1 MNKDLFDRLIAI
13 RRQLHQFPELGYQE
27 YKTAELV
34 SGELKK
40 LGIDHKTSI
49 AKTGIVATLKKGD
62 GPCVVLRADMDALPM
77 QEETG
82 LPFSSKLNDVMHAC
96 GHDVHTTML
105 LGAASLLQKKD
116 FTGTIK
122 FVFQPSEEGTNND
135 PENKSGGQRIME
147 SGELDGARAA
157 LALHVHP
164 LMDVGTIGY
173 TLGQAM
179 AANSCFKM
187 VIHGKSGH
195 AAFPHLGIDAILI
208 ATNLIQSAQAIVS
221 RYTSPIVPVVISFT
235 KIEGGVA
242 QNVIA
247 EKVHLEGTIRAFDLK
262 TMEQVIERL
271 NQMIEGVCKSFSA
284 KITLDFNLRYPSLLN
299 EPTIHSKIGNSLSTV
314 FGNEKVIEIDPMLAS
329 EDFAFYSRKIPS
341 MFYFIGA
348 KSSVSDPFFLH
359 HPKMQVNEDC
369 IAPGAT
375 FLTQAALDLLKNLSS
390 S

>member
-1 MNKDLFDRLIAI
+1 MNKDLSSHLIAI
-13 RRQLHQFPELGYQE
+13 RHQLHQFPELGYQE
-27 YKTAELV
+27 YKTAELI
-34 SGELKK
+34 SGELAT

-49 AKTGIVATLKKGD
+49 AKTGIVATLKKGE
-62 GPCVVLRADMDALPM
+62 GPCIALRADMDALPM

-82 LPFSSKLNDVMHAC
+82 LPFSSKLDHVMHAC
-96 GHDVHTTML
+96 GHVVHTTML
-105 LGAASLLQKKD
+105 LGAANLLQKKD

-122 FVFQPSEEGTNND
+122 LVFQPSEEGTNND

-147 SGELDGARAA
+147 SGELEGARGA

-164 LMDVGTIGY
+164 LMNVGTIGFM
-173 TLGQAM
+173 TGQAM
-179 AANSCFKM
+179 AANSCFKL

-195 AAFPHLGIDAILI
+195 AAFPHLGIDAILV
-208 ATNLIQSAQAIVS
+208 ATHLIQSAQAIVS
-221 RYTSPIVPVVISFT
+221 RYTSPIEPVVISFT

-247 EKVHLEGTIRAFDLK
+247 EKVYLEGTIRAFDLK
-262 TMEQVIERL
+262 SMERVIERL
-271 NQMIEGVCKSFSA
+271 NQMIAGVSISFSA
-284 KITLDFNLRYPSLLN
+284 QITLEFNLRYPSLLN
-299 EPTIHSKIGNSLSTV
+299 DPAIHSRIGNSLSTV
-314 FGNEKVIEIDPMLAS
+314 FGNKNVILIDPMLAS

-341 MFYFIGA
+341 MFYFLGA
-348 KSSVSDPFFLH
+348 KSMVSDPFFLH

-369 IAPGAT
+369 IAPGAN

>member
-1 MNKDLFDRLIAI
+1 MNKDLSEHLITL

-27 YKTAELV
+27 HKTAKLISSELA
-34 SGELKK
+34 S
-40 LGIDHKTSI
+40 LGIDHKSGI
-49 AKTGIVATLKKGD
+49 AKTGVVATLKKGT

-82 LPFSSKLNDVMHAC
+82 LPFSSKLDRVMHAC
-96 GHDVHTTML
+96 GHDVHTAML
-105 LGAASLLQKKD
+105 LGAASLLHKKD
-116 FTGTIK
+116 FTGTLK
-122 FVFQPSEEGTNND
+122 LVFQPSEEGTNND

-147 SGELDGARAA
+147 SGELDGASAA

-164 LMDVGTIGY
+164 LMEVGTIGF
-173 TLGQAM
+173 TPGQAM

-195 AAFPHLGIDAILI
+195 AAFPHLGIDAILV

-221 RYTSPIVPVVISFT
+221 RYTSPIEPVVLSFT

-247 EKVHLEGTIRAFDLK
+247 EKVYLEGTIRAFDLRS
-262 TMEQVIERL
+262 MERVIERL
-271 NQMIEGVCKSFSA
+271 NQMIAGASASFSA
-284 KITLDFNLRYPSLLN
+284 QITLEFNLRYPSLLN
-299 EPTIHSKIGNSLSTV
+299 DSSIHSKIGNSLSTV
-314 FGNEKVIEIDPMLAS
+314 FGNENVIEIDPMLAS
-329 EDFAFYSRKIPS
+329 EDFAFYSRQIPS
-341 MFYFIGA
+341 MFYFLGA

-375 FLTQAALDLLKNLSS
+375 FLTQAALDLLKKLS
-390 S
+390 